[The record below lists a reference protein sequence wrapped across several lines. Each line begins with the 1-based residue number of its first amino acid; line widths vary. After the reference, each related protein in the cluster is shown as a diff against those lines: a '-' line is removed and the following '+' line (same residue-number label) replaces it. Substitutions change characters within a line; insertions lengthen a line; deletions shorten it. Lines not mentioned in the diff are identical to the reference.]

1 MIDKTHMKNIG
12 LSAPIEKLK
21 GVSYKITKPLKILGI
36 HTVYDLLRHIPFRY
50 DDFSK
55 IVNIA
60 ELAPGE
66 TATIRAKIDKI
77 TNKRTWKKKIY
88 ITEAEV
94 SDESGATKAVWF
106 NQPFL
111 IRNLKIGSLVNLA
124 GKAVFGNDAL
134 YLQNPAYERI
144 FESSTSEHTHTG
156 GLVPIYRE
164 TAGITSRWIRFLVKN
179 AIGQVARME
188 EILPQEIIK
197 KHNLLPI
204 SSAIL
209 KIHFPENTD
218 EVKEAKRRLAFEELL
233 LIQLLIL
240 KARRKIKKSVA
251 PPIAFDIEKTKKFV
265 ASLPF
270 ALTDSQRKAAWE
282 ILQDMSKNIPMNRL
296 LEGDVGSGKTV
307 VAAIAAL
314 NVASKGRQIAI
325 MAPTEVLARQHFQTL
340 SNMVAEFGFNVGL
353 LTGNSAEIF
362 DSEVKSEYKL
372 KKQEFLNQLASGK
385 LLIAVGTHALISEKV
400 SFSSLG
406 LIALDEQHRFGVNQ
420 RAELLQRYK
429 TASGLMPHLL
439 SMTATPIPRTLTLT
453 LYGDLDVSLL
463 NEMPK
468 NRKNIIT
475 KIITPSERM
484 SAYDFVRKEIQKGRQ
499 AFVICPRID
508 APEDSKIKSEKA
520 YQQELLKKEIKAVKE
535 EYQKLSSEIF
545 PDLKIA
551 MLHGKMKP
559 QEKERIMK
567 EFKANRFNILV
578 STSVIEVGID
588 VPNAVLMLIEGAEHF
603 GLAQLHQFRGR
614 VGRGEHQ
621 SYCLLFAEN
630 SVLTNSRR
638 LKALINCQNGF
649 ELAEKDLEIRG
660 PGDFLGTRQSG
671 LPDLTMAALT
681 DKILIKE
688 VREEALVLL
697 KTDPE
702 LAKHPKLKKYLERFN
717 AKIHFE

>member
-1 MIDKTHMKNIG
+1 MINRTHTKNIS
-12 LSAPIEKLK
+12 LSDSIEKLK
-21 GVSYKITKPLKILGI
+21 GVNCKIVKPLKVLGI

-60 ELAPGE
+60 ELTPGE
-66 TATIRAKIDKI
+66 TATIRAKINKI
-77 TNKRTWKKKIY
+77 TNKRTWKKNIY

-94 SDESGATKAVWF
+94 SDESGMIKAVWF

-111 IRNLKIGSLVNLA
+111 TRNLKIGGLVNLA
-124 GKAVFGNDAL
+124 GKAVFNNNSL

-144 FESSTSEHTHTG
+144 FENSTSEHTHTG

-179 AIGQVARME
+179 SIEQVAQIE

-197 KHNLLPI
+197 KHDLLPI

-209 KIHFPENTD
+209 KIHFPENVD

-240 KARRKIKKSVA
+240 KARRKIKKSDA
-251 PPIAFDIEKTKKFV
+251 PPIPFDIEKTKRFV
-265 ASLPF
+265 ASLSF

-314 NVASKGRQIAI
+314 NAASKGRQIAI
-325 MAPTEVLARQHFQTL
+325 MAPTEVLARQHFHTL
-340 SNMVAEFGFNVGL
+340 SNMVADFGFNVGL

-362 DSEVKSEYKL
+362 DSEIKSEYKL
-372 KKQEFLNQLASGK
+372 KKQEFLNQLTSKK
-385 LLIAVGTHALISEKV
+385 LLIVTGTHALISEKV
-400 SFSSLG
+400 SFPSLG
-406 LIALDEQHRFGVNQ
+406 LIVLDEQHRFGVNQ
-420 RAELLQRYK
+420 RAELLKRYK

-453 LYGDLDVSLL
+453 LYGDLDISLL

-475 KIITPSERM
+475 KIITLAERP
-484 SAYDFVRKEIQKGRQ
+484 SAYDFVREEIKKGRQ
-499 AFVICPRID
+499 AFVICPRIE
-508 APEDSKIKSEKA
+508 AQEDSKIKSEKA
-520 YQQELLKKEIKAVKE
+520 YQQELLKKEVKAVKE

-614 VGRGEHQ
+614 VGRGEYQ
-621 SYCLLFAEN
+621 SYCFLFAGNTVLAN
-630 SVLTNSRR
+630 SQR
-638 LKALINCQNGF
+638 LKVLINCQNGF

-671 LPDLTMAALT
+671 LPDLTMASLT
-681 DKILIKE
+681 NKILIKE
-688 VREEALVLL
+688 AREEAMRLL
-697 KTDPE
+697 KEDPE
-702 LAKHPKLKKYLERFN
+702 LIRHSKLKKHLEKFN
-717 AKIHFE
+717 SKIHFE

>member
-1 MIDKTHMKNIG
+1 MIDKTHIKNIS
-12 LSAPIEKLK
+12 LSDSIEKLK
-21 GVSYKITKPLKILGI
+21 GVNCKIAKPLKILGI

-60 ELAPGE
+60 ELTPGE

-77 TNKRTWKKKIY
+77 TNKRTWKKNIY

-94 SDESGATKAVWF
+94 SDESGMMKAVWF

-111 IRNLKIGSLVNLA
+111 TRNLKIGGLVNLA
-124 GKAVFGNDAL
+124 GKAVFNNNSL

-156 GLVPIYRE
+156 GLVPIYHE

-179 AIGQVARME
+179 AIGQAAQME

-218 EVKEAKRRLAFEELL
+218 EVEEAKRRLAFEELL

-240 KARRKIKKSVA
+240 KARRKIKKSDA
-251 PPIAFDIEKTKKFV
+251 PPIPFDIEKTKRFV
-265 ASLPF
+265 ASLSF
-270 ALTDSQRKAAWE
+270 ALTNSQRKAAWE

-314 NVASKGRQIAI
+314 NAASKGRQIAI
-325 MAPTEVLARQHFQTL
+325 MAPTEVLARQHFHTL
-340 SNMVAEFGFNVGL
+340 SSMVADFGFNVGL

-372 KKQEFLNQLASGK
+372 KKQEFLDQLTSKK
-385 LLIAVGTHALISEKV
+385 LLIATGTHALISEKV
-400 SFSSLG
+400 SFPSLG
-406 LIALDEQHRFGVNQ
+406 LIVLDEQHRFGVNQ

-453 LYGDLDVSLL
+453 LYGDLDISLL

-475 KIITPSERM
+475 KIITPAERP
-484 SAYDFVRKEIQKGRQ
+484 SAYDFVRKEVKKGKQ

-508 APEDSKIKSEKA
+508 TQEDSKVKSEKT
-520 YQQELLKKEIKAVKE
+520 YQQELLKKEVKAVKE

-559 QEKERIMK
+559 REKEQIMK

-630 SVLTNSRR
+630 TALANSRR

-671 LPDLTMAALT
+671 LPDLTMTSLT

-688 VREEALVLL
+688 VREEAILL
-697 KTDPE
+697 IKNDPE
-702 LAKHPKLKKYLERFN
+702 LIKYPKLKKYLEQFN
-717 AKIHFE
+717 SKIHFE

>member
-1 MIDKTHMKNIG
+1 MI
-12 LSAPIEKLK
+12 
-21 GVSYKITKPLKILGI
+21 
-36 HTVYDLLRHIPFRY
+36 
-50 DDFSK
+50 
-55 IVNIA
+55 
-60 ELAPGE
+60 
-66 TATIRAKIDKI
+66 
-77 TNKRTWKKKIY
+77 
-88 ITEAEV
+88 
-94 SDESGATKAVWF
+94 KAVWF
-106 NQPFL
+106 NQQFL

-124 GKAVFGNDAL
+124 GKAVSYGNSL

-179 AIGQVARME
+179 AIGNPRTEKAEPRLGKSLAGLRFVRQSQSSWTKREHSPYDGQAAQME

-233 LIQLLIL
+233 LIQLIIL
-240 KARRKIKKSVA
+240 KARRKIKKSAA
-251 PPIAFDIEKTKKFV
+251 PPIPFDIEKTKKFV
-265 ASLPF
+265 ASLSF
-270 ALTDSQRKAAWE
+270 TLTDSQRKAAWE

-314 NVASKGRQIAI
+314 NAASKGRQIAI
-325 MAPTEVLARQHFQTL
+325 MAPTEVLARQHFHTL
-340 SNMVAEFGFNVGL
+340 SSMVAEFGFNVGL

-372 KKQEFLNQLASGK
+372 KKQEFLNQLTSKK
-385 LLIAVGTHALISEKV
+385 LLITTGTHALISEKV
-400 SFSSLG
+400 SFPSLG
-406 LIALDEQHRFGVNQ
+406 LIVLDEQHRFGVNQ

-429 TASGLMPHLL
+429 TVSGLMPHLL

-453 LYGDLDVSLL
+453 LYGDLDISLL

-468 NRKNIIT
+468 NRKNIVT
-475 KIITPSERM
+475 KIITPSERT
-484 SAYDFVRKEIQKGRQ
+484 SAYDFVREEIRKGRQ

-508 APEDSKIKSEKA
+508 AQEDSKIKSEKT
-520 YQQELLKKEIKAVKE
+520 YQQELLKKEVKTVKE

-545 PDLKIA
+545 PDLKIE

-614 VGRGEHQ
+614 VGRGEYQ

-630 SVLTNSRR
+630 TTLANSRR

-671 LPDLTMAALT
+671 LPDLTMASLT
-681 DKILIKE
+681 NKILIKE
-688 VREEALVLL
+688 AREEAIQLL
-697 KTDPE
+697 KEDSE
-702 LAKHPKLKKYLERFN
+702 LTRHPKLKNYLARFN

>member
-1 MIDKTHMKNIG
+1 MMDKDHIKNIG

-21 GVSYKITKPLKILGI
+21 GVNYKIIKPLKILGI

-66 TATIRAKIDKI
+66 TATIRGKIDKI
-77 TNKRTWKKKIY
+77 TNKRTWKKNIY
-88 ITEAEV
+88 VTEAEV

-111 IRNLKIGSLVNLA
+111 IRNLKIGSMVNLA
-124 GKAVFGNDAL
+124 GKAVFNSGAL

-179 AIGQVARME
+179 AIGQAAQME

-204 SSAIL
+204 SAAIL
-209 KIHFPENTD
+209 KIHFPENVND
-218 EVKEAKRRLAFEELL
+218 VEEAKRRLAFEELL

-240 KARRKIKKSVA
+240 KARRKIKKSAA

-270 ALTDSQRKAAWE
+270 TLTDSQRKAAWE

-420 RAELLQRYK
+420 RAELLQKYK

-484 SAYDFVRKEIQKGRQ
+484 SAYDFVREEIQKGRQ

>member
-1 MIDKTHMKNIG
+1 MMDKDHIKNIG

-21 GVSYKITKPLKILGI
+21 GVNYKIIKPLKILGI

-60 ELAPGE
+60 ELVPGE
-66 TATIRAKIDKI
+66 TATIRVKIDKI

-124 GKAVFGNDAL
+124 GKAVLDSGAL

-144 FESSTSEHTHTG
+144 FENSTSEHTHTG

-270 ALTDSQRKAAWE
+270 TLTDSQRKAAWE

-420 RAELLQRYK
+420 RAELLQKYK

-621 SYCLLFAEN
+621 SYCLLFAEDAA
-630 SVLTNSRR
+630 LANSRR